1 MKNNLFLFFSFYCFL
16 VFSQNFVQV
25 NNKELVINNE
35 TLELKSIF
43 FENDSRFLQSH
54 LLYSQQD
61 FQNVKNL
68 HFNCIDL
75 ELISRSFEE
84 KHQENQFTWLKKQI
98 QFAKDLNLYLI
109 FSLEKKDSSE
119 FNTWEKIIN
128 EFKNEEQI
136 LAFNLGE
143 CTNDFVKKIRTIDSH
158 HILISEQKAPFEKV
172 NDSNILYNFDFF
184 EPVAFTHQEK
194 KWDNLKNNQ
203 KYPHEKKLEFPTDLQ
218 KVKIDTANTKFGT
231 GRSDWTYYESKLM
244 RLSDSLNQDTTLIGS
259 PILSSSNASVGS
271 IYFNE
276 FVIEEVNEN
285 GNTNEV
291 FRIYAYNSDNW
302 KWISLDGLGGF
313 KQVRSHD
320 IDNNDVLVIQHTEEL
335 GYCYNFDFRFPIK
348 KNHFYKISGWVKG
361 DGISFE
367 ALNCFGF
374 LVEKSINN
382 RPILHRNKEYIEF
395 YTKDFLAFQ
404 KKYNVPIYLKIGTKN
419 NTFKQKR
426 GGNNWIEDIKK
437 IISPNGYSY
446 YNYLSKD
453 FGIYSTNKKGKK
465 GNKKALE
472 YFNK

>member
-1 MKNNLFLFFSFYCFL
+1 MSFYCFF

-25 NNKELVINNE
+25 KDKKLITKNE
-35 TLELKSIF
+35 TLQLKSIF
-43 FENDSRFLQSH
+43 FENNSRFLQNH
-54 LLYSQQD
+54 FLYTEQD
-61 FQNVKNL
+61 LKNIKNL
-68 HFNCIDL
+68 HFNCIEL

-84 KHQENQFTWLKKQI
+84 KHQENEFKWLKKEIQI
-98 QFAKDLNLYLI
+98 AKDLNLYLI
-109 FSLEKKDSSE
+109 LSLDRKDTSS
-119 FNTWEKIIN
+119 FNTWKIIIN

-136 LAFNLGE
+136 LAFNLNE
-143 CTNDFVKKIRTIDSH
+143 CNNDMVSKIRTIDPH
-158 HILISEQKAPFEKV
+158 HILISEQKKAPFKKI
-172 NDSNILYNFDFF
+172 NDLNILYNFDFF
-184 EPVAFTHQEK
+184 EPIAFTHQEK

-218 KVKIDTANTKFGT
+218 KVKVDTANTKFGT
-231 GRSDWTYYESKLM
+231 GRSDWTYYESKLI
-244 RLSDSLNQDTTLIGS
+244 RLSDSLNEDTTLVGS
-259 PILSSSNASVGS
+259 PILSSSHASVGS

-285 GNTNEV
+285 GDTKEI
-291 FRIYAYNSDNW
+291 FRIHAYNSDNW
-302 KWISLDGLGGF
+302 KWTSQDGLGSF

-320 IDNNDVLVIQHTEEL
+320 IDNNDVLVIQHSEEL

-361 DGISFE
+361 DDVSFE

-382 RPILHRNKEYIEF
+382 NPILHRNQEYIKF

-404 KKYNVPIYLKIGTKN
+404 EKYNVPIYLKIGTKN

-426 GGNNWIEDIKK
+426 GGNNWIEDIKRT
-437 IISPNGYSY
+437 IYPNGYSY

-453 FGIYSTNKKGKK
+453 FGIYSIKKKGKK
-465 GNKKALE
+465 ENKKVVE
-472 YFNK
+472 YFKK